1 MCITKNE
8 ILELKDVIQNINA
21 IDNVQERDLYLKDAV
36 EDVDLFLDTLKKI
49 NKSKLPKGKNK
60 KKECEKSHNYSEEMI
75 IQLFREKTV
84 DDILSEYTK
93 QELAEMYFVFYSK
106 KPLTSFDKKRI
117 ALTIYHSIYTIDR
130 TKALLG

>member
-1 MCITKNE
+1 
-8 ILELKDVIQNINA
+8 
-21 IDNVQERDLYLKDAV
+21 
-36 EDVDLFLDTLKKI
+36 
-49 NKSKLPKGKNK
+49 
-60 KKECEKSHNYSEEMI
+60 MI

-84 DDILSEYTK
+84 DDILSEHTK